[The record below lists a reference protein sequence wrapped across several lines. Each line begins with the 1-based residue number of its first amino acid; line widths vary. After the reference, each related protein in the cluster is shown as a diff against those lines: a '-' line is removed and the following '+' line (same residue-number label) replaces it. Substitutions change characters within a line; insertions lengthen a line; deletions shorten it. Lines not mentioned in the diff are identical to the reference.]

1 MQFLFNRFFR
11 TKSSTHW
18 ISLCTYTSI
27 CFDVVDEALNAC
39 NVHFIRRLLESYVKM
54 SRDRGILRGVVFLRP
69 YVPTF
74 VFFFVIQINNDPWLH
89 VCFIVNFESF
99 FFQNDN
105 LCLLFMIS
113 ISVMCFWV
121 LHNCKVVFL
130 SLQWVEWVSYMY
142 FDFDNKTDI
151 FLQNP
156 VSCSLVTVTLSI
168 V

>member
-1 MQFLFNRFFR
+1 MQFLFHCFFR
-11 TKSSTHW
+11 IKSSTHW

-74 VFFFVIQINNDPWLH
+74 VFFFVIQINNDPWLQ

-99 FFQNDN
+99 FSRVIIYACCLWFQFQ
-105 LCLLFMIS
+105 LCVFEFCTIAKLF
-113 ISVMCFWV
+113 F
-121 LHNCKVVFL
+121 FL
-130 SLQWVEWVSYMY
+130 YNGWNGSHICILIWQ
-142 FDFDNKTDI
+142 
-151 FLQNP
+151 
-156 VSCSLVTVTLSI
+156 
-168 V
+168 